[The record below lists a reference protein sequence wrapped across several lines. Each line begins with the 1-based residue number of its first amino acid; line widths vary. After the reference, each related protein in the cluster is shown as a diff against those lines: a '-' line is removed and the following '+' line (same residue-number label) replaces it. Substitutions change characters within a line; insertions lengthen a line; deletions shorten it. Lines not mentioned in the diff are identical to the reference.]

1 MKVDVHPP
9 RMISIIFGIHMVDSG
24 QECDS
29 YWGYFTSIL
38 GGVIDLF
45 GKYSGRAG
53 ISAAI
58 LRVRTGGKIRSTLL
72 HTSLD
77 SLQ

>member
-1 MKVDVHPP
+1 MDVHPP

-45 GKYSGRAG
+45 EKYSGRAG

-58 LRVRTGGKIRSTLL
+58 L
-72 HTSLD
+72 
-77 SLQ
+77 